1 MQAGKYENCTT
12 ASDKKVVRNKGLA
25 LFRYLLVDKEKKV
38 HFTTVKGILSSKNG
52 MNLFRGCT
60 HGCIYCDSRST
71 CYQMN
76 HRFEDVA
83 VKENAI
89 VLLEDRL
96 KRKRKKC
103 MIGLGSMTDPYIP
116 EELELNHTRRALEVI
131 NRYGFGVTLITK
143 SSRVMRD
150 LDLFQQIHA
159 KSKCVIQMTLTT
171 YDESLCRLI
180 EPNVSTTKE
189 RFETL
194 KKLRDS
200 GIPTVVWLTPILPF
214 INDTEENIIGILN
227 YCKEAKVYGMIC
239 FGMGLTLR
247 EGNREY
253 FYSELDKKFP
263 TLKEKYMREYGDS
276 YVVNSRNNTKLMK
289 LFHEFSE
296 ANNIV
301 HDNNTIFNFLD
312 LFEEKNTSRQISF
325 FDEI

>member
-1 MQAGKYENCTT
+1 M
-12 ASDKKVVRNKGLA
+12 
-25 LFRYLLVDKEKKV
+25 
-38 HFTTVKGILSSKNG
+38 HFVNVKGILSSKNG

-60 HGCIYCDSRST
+60 HGCIYCDSRSK

-76 HRFEDVA
+76 HRFEDVE
-83 VKENAI
+83 VKKNAI
-89 VLLEDRL
+89 CLLEDRL

-103 MIGLGSMTDPYIP
+103 MIGLGSMTDPYIS
-116 EELELNHTRRALEVI
+116 EELKLNYTRQALEVI
-131 NRYGFGVTLITK
+131 NKYGFGVSLITK
-143 SSRVMRD
+143 SSRVLRD
-150 LDLFQQIHA
+150 LDLFQEINA

-171 YDESLCRLI
+171 YDESLCRKI

-194 KKLRDS
+194 KILRDF
-200 GIPTVVWLTPILPF
+200 GISTVVWMTPILPF
-214 INDTEENIIGILN
+214 INDTEEYIIGILN
-227 YCKEAKVYGMIC
+227 YCKEAKVFGVIC

-263 TLKEKYMREYGDS
+263 QLKEVYMRKYGSS
-276 YVVNSRNNTKLMK
+276 YTVGSRDNKRLMSI
-289 LFHEFSE
+289 FHDFCE

-301 HDNNTIFNFLD
+301 HDNDLIFNYLN
-312 LFEEKNTSRQISF
+312 LFEDKQFTKQIGF

>member
-1 MQAGKYENCTT
+1 M
-12 ASDKKVVRNKGLA
+12 
-25 LFRYLLVDKEKKV
+25 
-38 HFTTVKGILSSKNG
+38 HFVNVKGILSSKNG

-60 HGCIYCDSRST
+60 HGCIYCDSRSK

-76 HRFEDVA
+76 HRFEDVE

-89 VLLEDRL
+89 CLLEDRL

-103 MIGLGSMTDPYIP
+103 MIGLGSMTDPYIS
-116 EELELNHTRRALEVI
+116 EELKLNYTRQALEVI
-131 NRYGFGVTLITK
+131 NKYGFGVSLITK
-143 SSRVMRD
+143 SSRVLRD
-150 LDLFQQIHA
+150 LDLFQEINA

-171 YDESLCRLI
+171 YDESLCRKI

-194 KKLRDS
+194 KILRDF
-200 GIPTVVWLTPILPF
+200 GITTVVWMTPILPF

-227 YCKEAKVYGMIC
+227 YCKEAKVFGVIC

-253 FYSELDKKFP
+253 FYSELNKKFP
-263 TLKEKYMREYGDS
+263 QLKEVYMRKYGSS
-276 YVVNSRNNTKLMK
+276 YTVGSRDNKRLMSI
-289 LFHEFSE
+289 FHDFCEI
-296 ANNIV
+296 NNIV
-301 HDNNTIFNFLD
+301 HDNDLIFNYLN
-312 LFEEKNTSRQISF
+312 LFEDKQFTKQIGF